1 VTILYYK
8 TQVQPISDQC
18 SSLPARSLRLL
29 VIWAAIF
36 LSGLLQ
42 GVSYADYDYIDIT
55 NPFLRKMPLAVQPFK
70 LSERLPQNEKAAV
83 EAAGLISETLEFTG
97 YFEIINPEAFLVDVH
112 NPPIIRPNIEFANW
126 TGIGAELLVTGGLH
140 VRNGLVEVELRL
152 FDTFKQQLLV
162 GKKYRALP
170 RDLRRVVRRFCS
182 AILFNLT
189 GSRGYFDSDIAFISN
204 GSGKKEVFICD
215 FDGFNPRQF
224 TKNRAITLFPAWSSD
239 RKWIAYTA
247 FNAGKPNLY
256 IKSVTRKRGY
266 LLDKKGINTNP
277 AWVPGRFE
285 LAATLSFSGD
295 QEIYLLTGTGK
306 IIKRLTHRRGIDVS
320 PTWSPDGKKM
330 AFVSKRSGSPQI
342 YIMTVASGAVERLTF
357 EGRYNT
363 QPDWSPKGDRIAYTA
378 MRGGQSDIFT
388 IGLDSS
394 DPVKMTENS
403 GDNEAP
409 SWAPDGSLI
418 AFSSTREGPSRIY
431 VMTAY
436 GTDQRRLL
444 SMPGEQSSPAW
455 SSNGI
460 YTKVLS
466 GS

>member
-1 VTILYYK
+1 MLYTFTEKK
-8 TQVQPISDQC
+8 TPA
-18 SSLPARSLRLL
+18 LPARILRAVGFWAVLL
-29 VIWAAIF
+29 GVVWSGAA
-36 LSGLLQ
+36 
-42 GVSYADYDYIDIT
+42 YAGYDYIDIT
-55 NPFLRKMPLAVQPFK
+55 NPFLRKIPLAVQPFK
-70 LSERLPQNEKAAV
+70 LSQNAPENEQAAA
-83 EAAGLISETLEFTG
+83 EAADLITQTLEFTG
-97 YFEIINPEAFLVDVH
+97 YFEIIDTGAFLVGSR
-112 NPPIIRPNIEFANW
+112 NPAIIRPNIQFANW

-140 VRNGLVEVELRL
+140 VKNGLVEVELRL
-152 FDTFKQQLLV
+152 FDTFKQRRVV

-182 AILFNLT
+182 AILFSLT
-189 GSRGYFDSDIAFISN
+189 GSRGYFDSEIAFLSS

-215 FDGFNPRQF
+215 FDGFSPRQF
-224 TKNRAITLFPAWSSD
+224 TKNRAITLFPAWSAD

-247 FNAGKPNLY
+247 YNRGKPDLF

-266 LLDKKGINTNP
+266 VLDRPGININP

-320 PTWSPDGKKM
+320 PAWSPDGKQM

-342 YIMTVASGAVERLTF
+342 YIMTIATGAVERVTF

-363 QPDWSPKGDRIAYTA
+363 QPDWSPKGDRIAYSA
-378 MRGGQSDIFT
+378 MRGGEIDIFT
-388 IGLDSS
+388 IRPDGG
-394 DPVKMTENS
+394 DPVQLTQAS

-444 SMPGEQSSPAW
+444 SMPGEQSNPAW
-455 SSNGI
+455 SPNGI

>member
-1 VTILYYK
+1 MFMQSETI
-8 TQVQPISDQC
+8 DQKARGTLTR
-18 SSLPARSLRLL
+18 SRVRPFMAFVFWVAFGLVAVLPG
-29 VIWAAIF
+29 IT
-36 LSGLLQ
+36 
-42 GVSYADYDYIDIT
+42 YAGYDYIDIT
-55 NPFLRKMPLAVQPFK
+55 NPFLRKMPLALQPFK
-70 LSERLPQNEKAAV
+70 LSDRTPENEKAAA
-83 EAAGLISETLEFTG
+83 EAIGLIEQSLEFTG
-97 YFEIINPEAFLVDVH
+97 YFKIIDPGAFLVDSH
-112 NPPIIRPNIEFANW
+112 NPAIIRPNIEFANW
-126 TGIGAELLVTGGLH
+126 TGIGAELLITGGFH
-140 VRNGLVEVELRL
+140 VKNGLVEVELRL
-152 FDTFKQQLLV
+152 FDTFKQRLVV

-182 AILFNLT
+182 EILFNLT

-204 GSGKKEVFICD
+204 GSGKKEVFLCD
-215 FDGFNPRQF
+215 FDGFNPRPF
-224 TKNRAITLFPAWSSD
+224 TNNKAITLFPAWSSD

-247 FNAGKPNLY
+247 YNRGKPDLY
-256 IKSVTRKRGY
+256 IKNVTRKSGY
-266 LLDKKGINTNP
+266 VLDRKGININP

-320 PTWSPDGKKM
+320 PAWSPDGKRM
-330 AFVSKRSGSPQI
+330 AFVSKRSGTPQV
-342 YIMTVASGAVERLTF
+342 YILTIATGAVERLTF

-363 QPDWSPKGDRIAYTA
+363 QPDWSPKGDRIAYSA
-378 MRGGQSDIFT
+378 MRGGQSDIFS
-388 IGLDSS
+388 IGMDGG
-394 DPVKMTENS
+394 DPVQLTQNA

-455 SSNGI
+455 SPNGI

>member
-1 VTILYYK
+1 MTILNEDRL
-8 TQVQPISDQC
+8 QPTADTRPGFTI
-18 SSLPARSLRLL
+18 RTLRTLIFCVSILL
-29 VIWAAIF
+29 C
-36 LSGLLQ
+36 GLLP
-42 GVSYADYDYIDIT
+42 GISWADYDYIDIT
-55 NPFLRKMPLAVQPFK
+55 NPFLRKIPLAVQPFK
-70 LSERLPQNEKAAV
+70 LSKRISQNEKTAA

-97 YFEIINPEAFLVDVH
+97 YFKIIDPEAFLVDAKH
-112 NPPIIRPNIEFANW
+112 PPIIRPNIEFANW

-140 VRNGLVEVELRL
+140 LRNGLVEVELRL
-152 FDTFKQQLLV
+152 FDTFKQKLLV

-189 GSRGYFDSDIAFISN
+189 GSRGYFDSDIAFIST

-224 TKNRAITLFPAWSSD
+224 TNNRAITLFPAWSSD

-247 FNAGKPNLY
+247 FNTGKPNLY

-342 YIMTVASGAVERLTF
+342 YIMTIATGAVERLTF

-378 MRGGQSDIFT
+378 MHGGQSDIFI
-388 IGLDSS
+388 IGLDGS
-394 DPVKMTENS
+394 DPVQMTENS

>member
-1 VTILYYK
+1 MAMPQKINAMKALGTL
-8 TQVQPISDQC
+8 TGT
-18 SSLPARSLRLL
+18 L
-29 VIWAAIF
+29 VRPLMACVLWVAFGLVAAVPGI
-36 LSGLLQ
+36 
-42 GVSYADYDYIDIT
+42 SYADYDYIDIT
-55 NPFLRKMPLAVQPFK
+55 NPFLRKSPLAVQPFK
-70 LSERLPQNEKAAV
+70 ISDRTPENEKAA
-83 EAAGLISETLEFTG
+83 AQAIGLIEQSLEFTG
-97 YFEIINPEAFLVDVH
+97 YFKIIDSGAFLVDSD
-112 NPPIIRPNIEFANW
+112 NLAIIRPNIEFANW
-126 TGIGAELLVTGGLH
+126 TGIGAELLITGGL
-140 VRNGLVEVELRL
+140 RIKNGLVEVELRL
-152 FDTFKQQLLV
+152 FDTFKQRLVV

-189 GSRGYFDSDIAFISN
+189 GSRGYFDSEIAFISN
-204 GSGKKEVFICD
+204 GSGKKEIFICD
-215 FDGFNPRQF
+215 FDGFDPRPF

-239 RKWIAYTA
+239 RKWIAYTSY
-247 FNAGKPNLY
+247 NSGKPDLY
-256 IKSVTRKRGY
+256 IKNVTRKRGY
-266 LLDKKGINTNP
+266 VLDRPGININP

-320 PTWSPDGKKM
+320 PTWSPDGKRM
-330 AFVSKRSGSPQI
+330 AFVSKRSGTPQV
-342 YIMTVASGAVERLTF
+342 YIMTIATGAVERLTF

-363 QPDWSPKGDRIAYTA
+363 QPAWSPKGDRIAYSA
-378 MRGGQSDIFT
+378 MRGGQNDIFS
-388 IGLDSS
+388 ISVKGG
-394 DPVKMTENS
+394 DPVQLTHRA

-444 SMPGEQSSPAW
+444 SMPGEQSSPDW

>member
-1 VTILYYK
+1 VTILNDE
-8 TQVQPISDQC
+8 QR
-18 SSLPARSLRLL
+18 LPTAGTFSGSTIQALRTLIFCVSILL
-29 VIWAAIF
+29 C
-36 LSGLLQ
+36 GLLPRI
-42 GVSYADYDYIDIT
+42 SWADYDYIDIT
-55 NPFLRKMPLAVQPFK
+55 NPFLRKIPLAVQPFK
-70 LSERLPQNEKAAV
+70 LSERISQNEKAAV
-83 EAAGLISETLEFTG
+83 AATGLISETLEFTG
-97 YFEIINPEAFLVDVH
+97 YFKIIDPEAFLVDAKH
-112 NPPIIRPNIEFANW
+112 PPIIRPNIEFANW

-140 VRNGLVEVELRL
+140 MRNGLIEVELRL
-152 FDTFKQQLLV
+152 FDTFKQKLLV

-189 GSRGYFDSDIAFISN
+189 GSRGYFDSDIAFIST
-204 GSGKKEVFICD
+204 GSGIKEVFICD

-224 TKNRAITLFPAWSSD
+224 TNNRAITLFPAWSSD

-247 FNAGKPNLY
+247 FNTGKPNLY

-320 PTWSPDGKKM
+320 PTWSPDGEKM
-330 AFVSKRSGSPQI
+330 AFVSKRSGSLQI
-342 YIMTVASGAVERLTF
+342 YIMTIATGVVERLTF

-378 MRGGQSDIFT
+378 MRGGQSDIFI
-388 IGLDSS
+388 IGLDGG
-394 DPVKMTENS
+394 DPVQMTENS

>member
-1 VTILYYK
+1 MVMPQTYNK
-8 TQVQPISDQC
+8 N
-18 SSLPARSLRLL
+18 SSALSAFAAAPVRYLILL
-29 VIWAAIF
+29 VLWAVF
-36 LSGLLQ
+36 GL
-42 GVSYADYDYIDIT
+42 GVVLPGAAYANDDYIDIT
-55 NPFLRKMPLAVQPFK
+55 NPFLRKSPLAVQPFK
-70 LSERLPQNEKAAV
+70 LSVRTPENEKAAADAL
-83 EAAGLISETLEFTG
+83 ELTSQTLGFTG
-97 YFEIINPEAFLVDVH
+97 YFEIIDPGAFLADSE
-112 NPPIIRPNIEFANW
+112 NPAIIKPNIQFENW
-126 TGIGAELLVTGGLH
+126 TGIGAELLITGGLQ
-140 VRNGLVEVELRL
+140 VKNGLIEVELRL
-152 FDTFKQQLLV
+152 FDTFKQRLLV

-182 AILFNLT
+182 AILFSLT
-189 GSRGYFDSDIAFISN
+189 GSRGYFDSEIAFVST
-204 GSGKKEVFICD
+204 GTGKKEIFICD

-224 TKNRAITLFPAWSSD
+224 SNNRAITLFPAWSSD

-247 FNAGKPNLY
+247 YNRGKPDLY
-256 IKSVTRKRGY
+256 IKSVRRKTGY
-266 LLDKKGINTNP
+266 VLDRQGINTNP
-277 AWVPGRFE
+277 AWMPGRFE

-306 IIKRLTHRRGIDVS
+306 IIKRLTHSRGIDVS
-320 PTWSPDGKKM
+320 PSWSPEGKRM
-330 AFVSKRSGSPQI
+330 AFVSKRSGTPQI
-342 YIMTVASGAVERLTF
+342 YIKTIDTGAVERLTF

-363 QPDWSPKGDRIAYTA
+363 QPAWSPKGDRIAYSA
-378 MRGGQSDIFT
+378 MRGGQNNIAV
-388 IGLDSS
+388 IGLDGG
-394 DPVKMTENS
+394 DPVQLTQNA

-418 AFSSTREGPSRIY
+418 VFSSTREGPSRIY

-444 SMPGEQSSPAW
+444 SMPGEQSSPDW

>member
-1 VTILYYK
+1 MVIVHTLK
-8 TQVQPISDQC
+8 ELVAVDLKAAGRPRC
-18 SSLPARSLRLL
+18 LRALIFSVFLMLL
-29 VIWAAIF
+29 CGWP
-36 LSGLLQ
+36 
-42 GVSYADYDYIDIT
+42 GVSRADYDYIDIT
-55 NPFLRKMPLAVQPFK
+55 NPFLRKIPLAVQPFK
-70 LSERLPQNEKAAV
+70 LSDRTPENEKT
-83 EAAGLISETLEFTG
+83 AAGAADLISQTLEFTG
-97 YFEIINPEAFLVDVH
+97 YFKIIDPEAFLVDPQ

-140 VRNGLVEVELRL
+140 MRNGLVEVELRL
-152 FDTFKQQLLV
+152 FDTFKQRLVV

-182 AILFNLT
+182 TILFNLT
-189 GSRGYFDSDIAFISN
+189 GSRGYFDSDIAFVSN

-247 FNAGKPNLY
+247 FNTGKPNLY

-266 LLDKKGINTNP
+266 VLDKQGINTNP

-320 PTWSPDGKKM
+320 PAWSPDGKKM

-342 YIMTVASGAVERLTF
+342 YIKTIATGDVTRLTF

-363 QPDWSPKGDRIAYTA
+363 QPDWSPKGDRIVYTA
-378 MRGGQSDIFT
+378 MRGGQSDIFL
-388 IGLDSS
+388 ISLDGS
-394 DPVKMTENS
+394 DPVQLTENS

>member
-1 VTILYYK
+1 MLQKFINHGVPNVFTRKLTGPSK
-8 TQVQPISDQC
+8 SMVLWVVFCLGGFFP
-18 SSLPARSLRLL
+18 
-29 VIWAAIF
+29 
-36 LSGLLQ
+36 GL
-42 GVSYADYDYIDIT
+42 SYADYDYIDLT
-55 NPFLRKMPLAVQPFK
+55 NPFLRKIPLAVQHFK
-70 LSERLPQNEKAAV
+70 LSERTPEAQRSATEAV
-83 EAAGLISETLEFTG
+83 RLITQTLSFTG
-97 YFEIINPEAFLVDVH
+97 YFKTIDPQAFLADSE
-112 NPPIIRPNIEFANW
+112 NPAIIRPNIQFENW
-126 TGIGAELLVTGGLH
+126 TGIGAELLVTGGLSEK
-140 VRNGLVEVELRL
+140 NGLVEVELRL
-152 FDTFKQQLLV
+152 FDAFKQRLVV

-170 RDLRRVVRRFCS
+170 RDLRRVMRRFCS
-182 AILFNLT
+182 TILFSLT
-189 GSRGYFDSDIAFISN
+189 GSRGYFDSEIAFLSN

-215 FDGFNPRQF
+215 FDGFNPHPF
-224 TKNRAITLFPAWSSD
+224 TNNRAITLFPAWSSD
-239 RKWIAYTA
+239 RKWISYTA
-247 FNAGKPNLY
+247 FNSGKPNLY
-256 IKSVTRKRGY
+256 IKNVSQKRGY
-266 LLDKKGINTNP
+266 ILDKKGINISP

-320 PTWSPDGKKM
+320 PTWSPDGKRM
-330 AFVSKRSGSPQI
+330 AFVSKRSGTPQI
-342 YIMTVASGAVERLTF
+342 YIMTIDTGTVERLTF
-357 EGRYNT
+357 DGKYNT
-363 QPDWSPKGDRIAYTA
+363 QPDWSPKGDQITYSA
-378 MRGGQSDIFT
+378 MRSGHTDIFL
-388 IGLDSS
+388 IGLDGG
-394 DPVKMTENS
+394 DPVQLTYDS

-444 SMPGEQSSPAW
+444 SMPGEQSDPAW

>member
-1 VTILYYK
+1 MLLETSDSRVPCAQNGK
-8 TQVQPISDQC
+8 TAGFFKPMLIFVVFCIVAVFPGISQ
-18 SSLPARSLRLL
+18 A
-29 VIWAAIF
+29 
-36 LSGLLQ
+36 G
-42 GVSYADYDYIDIT
+42 YDYIDIT
-55 NPFLRKMPLAVQPFK
+55 NPFLRKIPLAVQNFK
-70 LSERLPQNEKAAV
+70 IQERTPDSEKIAV
-83 EAAGLISETLEFTG
+83 EAADLLSKTLEFTG
-97 YFEIINPEAFLVDVH
+97 YFKIINPEAFLADIA
-112 NPPIIRPNIEFANW
+112 NPAIIRPNIQFENW
-126 TGIGAELLVTGGLH
+126 TGIGAELLVTGGLYMK
-140 VRNGLVEVELRL
+140 NGLVEVELRM
-152 FDTFKQQLLV
+152 FDTFKHRLVV

-189 GSRGYFDSDIAFISN
+189 GSRGYFDSEIAFLSN

-215 FDGFNPRQF
+215 FDGFSPRQF
-224 TKNRAITLFPAWSSD
+224 TRNRAITLFPAWSSD

-247 FNAGKPNLY
+247 FNKGKPDLY
-256 IKSVTRKRGY
+256 IKNVSQKRGY
-266 LLDKKGINTNP
+266 VLSKKGINIKP
-277 AWVPGRFE
+277 AWFPGRFE

-306 IIKRLTHRRGIDVS
+306 IIKRLTHKRGIDVS

-330 AFVSKRSGSPQI
+330 AFVSKRSGRPQI
-342 YIMTVASGAVERLTF
+342 YIKTIETGVVERLTF
-357 EGRYNT
+357 EGKYNT
-363 QPDWSPKGDRIAYTA
+363 QPDWSPKGDKIAYSA
-378 MRGGQSDIFT
+378 MRNGHIDIFV
-388 IGLDSS
+388 IGLDGG
-394 DPVKMTENS
+394 DPVQLTYNS

-418 AFSSTREGPSRIY
+418 AFSSTREGPVRIY

-444 SMPGEQSSPAW
+444 SMPGEQSDPAW

>member
-1 VTILYYK
+1 MPQNYTDQKVRDSLNDTRIRPLKAFVFCAVLSLIFIL
-8 TQVQPISDQC
+8 PGPSH
-18 SSLPARSLRLL
+18 
-29 VIWAAIF
+29 
-36 LSGLLQ
+36 
-42 GVSYADYDYIDIT
+42 ADYDYIDIT
-55 NPFLRKMPLAVQPFK
+55 NPFLRKIPLAVQPFK
-70 LSERLPQNEKAAV
+70 LSDHTPENEKAAA
-83 EAAGLISETLEFTG
+83 EAMDLIAQTLEFTG
-97 YFEIINPEAFLVDVH
+97 YFKIISPEAFLVDSKD
-112 NPPIIRPNIEFANW
+112 PAIIRPNIEFANW
-126 TGIGAELLVTGGLH
+126 TGIGAELLVTGGLQM
-140 VRNGLVEVELRL
+140 RNGLAEVELRL
-152 FDTFKQQLLV
+152 FDTFKQRLVV

-189 GSRGYFDSDIAFISN
+189 GSRGYFDSDIAFVSN
-204 GSGKKEVFICD
+204 GSGKKEVFLCD
-215 FDGFNPRQF
+215 FDGFNPRPF
-224 TKNRAITLFPAWSSD
+224 TNNRSITLFPAWSSD

-247 FNAGKPNLY
+247 FNTGKPNLY
-256 IKSVTRKRGY
+256 IKSVSRKRGY
-266 LLDKKGINTNP
+266 VLGKKGININP
-277 AWVPGRFE
+277 DWVPGRFE
-285 LAATLSFSGD
+285 LAATLSFAGD

-306 IIKRLTHRRGIDVS
+306 IIKRLTHSRGIDVS
-320 PTWSPDGKKM
+320 PSWSPDGKRM
-330 AFVSKRSGSPQI
+330 AFVSKRSGTPQV
-342 YIMTVASGAVERLTF
+342 YIKTIATGAVERVTF

-363 QPDWSPKGDRIAYTA
+363 QPDWSPQGDRIVFSAL
-378 MRGGQSDIFT
+378 RNGQSNLFLIR
-388 IGLDSS
+388 LDGG
-394 DPVKMTENS
+394 DPVQLTQDS

-455 SSNGI
+455 SSNGL

>member
-1 VTILYYK
+1 MQLEMTDQKARGTLPGIEVRLFMAFLLW
-8 TQVQPISDQC
+8 VVLGLVAVLPGISH
-18 SSLPARSLRLL
+18 
-29 VIWAAIF
+29 
-36 LSGLLQ
+36 
-42 GVSYADYDYIDIT
+42 ADNDYIDIT
-55 NPFLRKMPLAVQPFK
+55 NPFLRKSPLAVQPFK
-70 LSERLPQNEKAAV
+70 LSDRTPEYERTAA
-83 EAAGLISETLEFTG
+83 EAIGLLERSLEFTG
-97 YFEIINPEAFLVDVH
+97 YFKIIDPEAFLVDSV
-112 NPPIIRPNIEFANW
+112 NPAIIRPNIAFANW
-126 TGIGAELLVTGGLH
+126 TGIGAELLITGGLH
-140 VRNGLVEVELRL
+140 VKNGLVEMELRL
-152 FDTFKQQLLV
+152 FDTFKQRLVV

-170 RDLRRVVRRFCS
+170 RDLRRAVRRFCS
-182 AILFNLT
+182 AILFSLT
-189 GSRGYFDSDIAFISN
+189 GSRGYFDSDLAFISN
-204 GSGKKEVFICD
+204 GSGKKEVFLCD
-215 FDGFNPRQF
+215 FDGFNPRPF
-224 TKNRAITLFPAWSSD
+224 TNNKAITLFPAWSSN
-239 RKWIAYTA
+239 RKWIAYTGY
-247 FNAGKPNLY
+247 NRGKPDLY
-256 IKSVTRKRGY
+256 IKSVTRKSGY
-266 LLDKKGINTNP
+266 VLDRQGININP

-320 PTWSPDGKKM
+320 PAWSPDGKRM
-330 AFVSKRSGSPQI
+330 AFVSKRSGTPQI
-342 YIMTVASGAVERLTF
+342 YIMTIATGAVERLTF

-363 QPDWSPKGDRIAYTA
+363 QPAWSPKGDRIAYSA
-378 MRGGQSDIFT
+378 MRGGQGDIFT
-388 IGLDSS
+388 ISLDGG
-394 DPVKMTENS
+394 DPVQLTQNS

-444 SMPGEQSSPAW
+444 SMPGEQSAPAW